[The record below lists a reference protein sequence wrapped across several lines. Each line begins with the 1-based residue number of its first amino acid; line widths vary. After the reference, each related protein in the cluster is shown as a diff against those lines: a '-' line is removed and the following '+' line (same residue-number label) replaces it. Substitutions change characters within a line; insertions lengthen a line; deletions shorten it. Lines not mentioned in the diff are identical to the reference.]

1 MNVGGFFDFL
11 GAVLAIAACTTLVF
25 SVLGAAF
32 GVRHGAQQGDT
43 RSFKV
48 AAMLCGCVGGVV
60 VAAIVGLTVLC
71 WSTDGMVGLMASLA
85 LAAIIGC
92 AVSYGVARAA

>member
-1 MNVGGFFDFL
+1 MNLGGFVDFIMT
-11 GAVLAIAACTTLVF
+11 VLAIAACATVLL
-25 SVLGAAF
+25 SVVGAAF
-32 GVRHGAQQGDT
+32 GVRHGAQQGDN

-85 LAAIIGC
+85 LSPIIGC
-92 AVSYGVARAA
+92 AVSYGIARAA

>member
-32 GVRHGAQQGDT
+32 GVRHSAQQGDT
-43 RSFKV
+43 RSLKWLRCY
-48 AAMLCGCVGGVV
+48 AA
-60 VAAIVGLTVLC
+60 
-71 WSTDGMVGLMASLA
+71 A
-85 LAAIIGC
+85 LA
-92 AVSYGVARAA
+92 VLSWRR